1 MAAISI
7 EAPFDLG
14 AQIEAR
20 ANHAELADRPFL
32 HEHERTWTYR
42 RYRDESVRLAHFLL
56 RRLGHIDE
64 SRPGHVAMLLE
75 NHLELL
81 SLYGAC
87 GYAGLTLF
95 GVNTGLRGETL
106 AGVLN
111 QSRARVLVVDQRLQ
125 DEVQK
130 VRAQLKHVQPENI
143 LFLRTDGSDD
153 QLAGVDLLESVDGEI
168 GAIGKTFTKPDVKID
183 PNQPLMVIY
192 TSGTTGLPKGI
203 LNNHAKLLLIGMAV
217 S

>member
-32 HEHERTWTYR
+32 RHGERVWTYR

-64 SRPGHVAMLLE
+64 GRPGYVAMMLE

-106 AGVLN
+106 AGVIN
-111 QSRARVLVVDQRLQ
+111 QSRARVLVIDQRLQ

-130 VRAQLKHVQPENI
+130 VRAQLRHVQPENI
-143 LFLRTDGSDD
+143 LFLRTSPEGE
-153 QLAGVDLLESVDGEI
+153 LAGLDLMENVAGDVGPVEKSLAAPSV
-168 GAIGKTFTKPDVKID
+168 K
-183 PNQPLMVIY
+183 
-192 TSGTTGLPKGI
+192 
-203 LNNHAKLLLIGMAV
+203 
-217 S
+217 